1 MSTRGTNCQNHR
13 ITITSLFRPKNKYIR
28 ITKDESFSSELHY
41 LSNTPAIADAS
52 CAYDLDQCDEAW
64 LRVSN
69 GERARCG
76 LAPVSEEQFER
87 VVEELEVSRTY
98 PSNECHRF
106 NPPSLSVALLGQ
118 DRDDLKE

>member
-1 MSTRGTNCQNHR
+1 MWTAKRVSTRIALISNCEYSRKNSRNHR
-13 ITITSLFRPKNKYIR
+13 IITTSLFRPKNKYIR

-87 VVEELEVSRTY
+87 VVEELEVSWTY
-98 PSNECHRF
+98 SNSE
-106 NPPSLSVALLGQ
+106 
-118 DRDDLKE
+118 